1 MTTATTEI
9 PAVED
14 RASPTIQAIQAAA
27 GEPSGREAPICTW
40 RPSDAGLECTQPVG
54 SGHPFFCILHNPDEG
69 KDVEEFDRAIKAKI
83 DLEET
88 NPQLP
93 QVDLSGAVF
102 PAGSQ
107 PLRRAFP
114 KSVNFS
120 WARFI
125 DQADFRY
132 ARFSGDAEFRNV
144 RFGGAADFT
153 YTRFGGQAHF
163 WGAEF
168 QGEAAFGGAAFH
180 REANFGSIRFSHT
193 ADFQGTRFEDN
204 VDFSRSHVEKAL
216 TFRHISFSSRND
228 DLSVLF
234 QDMILGNAHAVRFED
249 MDLSRV
255 SFLRTDVSQVHFVG
269 CTWGHRADPLLWP
282 LPFRSPKFL
291 SQRRVV
297 LFDELDLETPPDMDQ
312 AARDR
317 RLVADLYRQLRQN
330 LETNRQEAEAGHFYI
345 GQMEMRRRDPSYP
358 PLYRLMVSVYRILAM
373 YGESYL
379 RPPLFYLVFGAVA
392 ALLYVWGGFETAA
405 GTVQLD
411 LTTLGWSQLPE
422 FFRGYVQA
430 LVQALSAVGLIGGVV
445 ESTTWWVPAVY
456 YLNMTLGTFLLGFFA
471 VAVGRHFKR

>member
-1 MTTATTEI
+1 VTTVATEI
-9 PAVED
+9 PAVEG
-14 RASPTIQAIQAAA
+14 RTSATTPAGAAEHTGPEVPT
-27 GEPSGREAPICTW
+27 CTW
-40 RPSDAGLECTQPVG
+40 QPSDAGLECTQPVG
-54 SGHPFFCILHNPDEG
+54 SSHPFLCILHNPDEG
-69 KDVEEFDRAIKAKI
+69 KDVTEFDRAVQAKI
-83 DLEET
+83 DQEET

-102 PAGSQ
+102 PSGSQ

-120 WARFI
+120 WARFAGE
-125 DQADFRY
+125 ADFRY
-132 ARFSGDAEFRNV
+132 ARFAGDAEFRNV
-144 RFGGAADFT
+144 RFGGGADFT

-168 QGEAAFGGAAFH
+168 LGEAAFGGAAFH
-180 REANFGSIRFSHT
+180 REANFGSVQFSGT
-193 ADFQGTRFEDN
+193 ADFQGARFEED
-204 VDFSRSHVEKAL
+204 VDFSRSRMEKAL
-216 TFRHISFSSRND
+216 NFRHISFSSRNAEF
-228 DLSVLF
+228 SVLF
-234 QDMILGNAHAVRFED
+234 QDVVLGNAHAVRFED

-255 SFLRTDVSQVHFVG
+255 SFLRTDVSQVHIVG

-282 LPFRSPKFL
+282 LPLRGPKLL

-297 LFDELDLETPPDMDQ
+297 LYDELDLDAPPDVDQ

-330 LETNRQEAEAGHFYI
+330 LEVNRQEAEAGHFYI

-358 PLYRLMVSVYRILAM
+358 PLYRLMVSVYRVLAM

-379 RPPLFYLVFGAVA
+379 RPPLFYLSFGAIA
-392 ALLYVWGGFETAA
+392 ALFYLWGGFETVS
-405 GTVQLD
+405 GTVRYD
-411 LTTLGWSQLPE
+411 LASLTWSQLPG
-422 FFRGYVQA
+422 FGRGYVQA
-430 LVQALSAVGLIGGVV
+430 LVQALSAVGLIQGNI

-456 YLNMTLGTFLLGFFA
+456 YLNMMMGTFLLGFFA